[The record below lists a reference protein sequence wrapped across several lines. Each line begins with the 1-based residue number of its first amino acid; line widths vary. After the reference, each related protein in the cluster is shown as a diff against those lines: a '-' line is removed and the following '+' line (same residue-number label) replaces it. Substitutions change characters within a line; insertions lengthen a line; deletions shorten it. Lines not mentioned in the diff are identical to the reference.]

1 MRFEVNELILLV
13 GVNFTMTGFDGRR
26 GDRGFTFRIPQPND
40 IINEIKF
47 VESTVKEHH
56 KVPGEW
62 DDEAKYDGFIFD
74 VQGVRGTNQ
83 YPRAAYGQ
91 MSDAQNWVI
100 STADDLY
107 HNKYNEDF
115 DKLEA
120 SNEIYYYTTASNAFD
135 IIKRGIRQF
144 TESKNED
151 YVERL
156 KEHLELFTK
165 ALNDQFPQYKIEEKE
180 IIKDTGIYHTVIEKV

>member
-1 MRFEVNELILLV
+1 MRFEVNEVILLV
-13 GVNFTMTGFDGRR
+13 GVNFSMSGFGNKR

-74 VQGVRGTNQ
+74 VQGIRGTNQ

-120 SNEIYYYTTASNAFD
+120 SNEIYYYTTATNAFD

-144 TESKNED
+144 TESKTDD

-165 ALNDQFPQYKIEEKE
+165 ALNDQFPEYKIGEKE

>member
-1 MRFEVNELILLV
+1 MRFEVNEVILLV
-13 GVNFTMTGFDGRR
+13 GVNFSMTGFDGRR

-74 VQGVRGTNQ
+74 VQGNRGTNQ

-100 STADDLY
+100 SIADDLY

-120 SNEIYYYTTASNAFD
+120 SNEIYYYTTATNAFD

-144 TESKNED
+144 TESKSTD

-165 ALNDQFPQYKIEEKE
+165 ALNDQFPEYKIGEKE